1 MSRGGVDY
9 SKWNN
14 LDASDSEGSAEGYS
28 VDDDDEAIGASL
40 SSAEK
45 HLLARG
51 ITYDKDPTD
60 GWLIVGVHKNIY
72 IYPDDPKIASY
83 SEIIFFEDPYTYIPD
98 PSLYDEGRVNKWGL
112 IEPPVNEVDSLSR
125 MMLNLTCGTG
135 NSIKYEGR
143 GLVGMPDQQFIKI
156 LIDRKLDYIVTE
168 EVQAAKKFTYVIRI
182 ELCGCEKDVWRRIKV
197 PSAIDLSKLQ
207 DQVICPVMGW
217 GRGYHGY
224 VFEDPKGMYYKCRG
238 IKNKEPNPA
247 VYVAIYKFTK
257 AETNHSFFA

>member
-83 SEIIFFEDPYTYIPD
+83 SEIIFF
-98 PSLYDEGRVNKWGL
+98 
-112 IEPPVNEVDSLSR
+112 
-125 MMLNLTCGTG
+125 
-135 NSIKYEGR
+135 
-143 GLVGMPDQQFIKI
+143 KI
-156 LIDRKLDYIVTE
+156 HTPIFQI
-168 EVQAAKKFTYVIRI
+168 QACTTR
-182 ELCGCEKDVWRRIKV
+182 DV
-197 PSAIDLSKLQ
+197 S
-207 DQVICPVMGW
+207 
-217 GRGYHGY
+217 
-224 VFEDPKGMYYKCRG
+224 
-238 IKNKEPNPA
+238 
-247 VYVAIYKFTK
+247 
-257 AETNHSFFA
+257 TNGA

>member
-1 MSRGGVDY
+1 MGGLLLEFTRIFTSTLMTQRLHLIQKSSS
-9 SKWNN
+9 SK
-14 LDASDSEGSAEGYS
+14 
-28 VDDDDEAIGASL
+28 I
-40 SSAEK
+40 
-45 HLLARG
+45 H
-51 ITYDKDPTD
+51 T
-60 GWLIVGVHKNIY
+60 
-72 IYPDDPKIASY
+72 
-83 SEIIFFEDPYTYIPD
+83 PYTYIPD

-247 VYVAIYKFTK
+247 VYEFTSSLK
-257 AETNHSFFA
+257 QRLIILFFA